1 MKTNVKKITEP
12 ATRNLQPATSQREQL
27 KIVIVGHVDHGKSTL
42 VGRLFH
48 DTGSLPDGKFEAV
61 KKASEKRGMPFEW
74 SFLMDALQAERDQ
87 GITIDTSQIWFKT
100 KKRDYVIIDAPGH
113 KEFLKNMV
121 SGAANSEAALLIIDA
136 KEGVKEQSKRHGYLL
151 HLLGVTQIAV
161 IVNKMDMVNYD
172 EKTFRAIEKEYK
184 EYLSGISVIPTF
196 VIPISAREGDNIV
209 VASSK
214 LQVAGKKSDATCNL
228 QPATYNMPWYD
239 GPTIIGALDK
249 FKRKPE
255 LDALPL
261 RLPVQDVYKFDERR
275 IVVGRI
281 ESGSLNVGDE
291 ILVSPSNKVVKV
303 ASIETWNAPARE
315 EVSAGQS
322 VGITLSEQIFVERGH
337 IISHQKNAPF
347 LTNIFRAR
355 LFWLGD
361 RPLTQ
366 GNRYLMKLGTS
377 EHPVEVIEIEQ
388 VVDTGSL
395 DRAKAAKVEKGA
407 VVEII
412 LKVRGIAALDA
423 FEDNAKTGRF
433 VLLENFKIIG
443 GGIIDLK
450 GFPNHRSDKK
460 VKSTNITM
468 VESKISP
475 QARQLANGH
484 KGGVLWLTGLSGSGK
499 STLANELQARL
510 FERGYQVYILDGD
523 NIRRGL
529 NADLDFSPKGRSE
542 NIRRVGETAA
552 LFADA
557 GVICITAFISP
568 YKADRHR
575 ARVAAGENFHHIYV
589 KADVE
594 TCAKRDP
601 KGLYAKAKAGEIK
614 DFTGIS
620 APFEEPLTP
629 DVVIETAKMSIEE
642 SVAKLLDYVETNLVK
657 PVREASKKLSDY
669 QGQGI

>member
-1 MKTNVKKITEP
+1 MNALAEKIETP
-12 ATRNLQPATSQREQL
+12 QPRAAKAANADREQL

-42 VGRLFH
+42 VGRMFH

-161 IVNKMDMVNYD
+161 VVNKMDMVGYD
-172 EKTFRAIEKEYK
+172 EATFRKIEAEYR
-184 EYLSGISVIPTF
+184 EYLAGIGVTPTY
-196 VIPISAREGDNIV
+196 VIPISAREGDCIIK
-209 VASSK
+209 SSK
-214 LQVAGKKSDATCNL
+214 
-228 QPATYNMPWYD
+228 NMPWYD
-239 GPTIIGALDK
+239 GPSIVQALDK

-275 IVVGRI
+275 IVAGRI
-281 ESGSLNVGDE
+281 ESGSLKVGDE
-291 ILVSPSNKVVKV
+291 IIVSPSNKVVKV
-303 ASIETWNAPARE
+303 SSIEVWNAPERE
-315 EVSAGQS
+315 EVSAGMS

-337 IISHQKNAPF
+337 IISHKKNAPF

-355 LFWLGD
+355 LFWLGEQT
-361 RPLTQ
+361 LTK
-366 GNRYLMKLGTS
+366 GKRYLFKLGTS
-377 EHPVEVIEIEQ
+377 EHQVEVIEIEQ

-395 DRAKAAKVEKGA
+395 DRAKATAVEKGA
-407 VVEII
+407 VAEVI

-423 FEDNAKTGRF
+423 FEDNPKLGRF
-433 VLLENFKIIG
+433 VLLENFKPVG

-450 GFPNHRSDKK
+450 GFPNHRSDMK
-460 VKSTNITM
+460 VKSQNLTL
-468 VESKISP
+468 VESKIAP
-475 QARQLANGH
+475 QARHLANGH

-499 STLANELQARL
+499 STLANELQKRL

-523 NIRRGL
+523 NIRQGL

-542 NIRRVGETAA
+542 NIRRVGEVAA

-629 DVVIETAKMSIEE
+629 DVVIETAKLSIED
-642 SVAKLLDYVETNLVK
+642 SVAKLVDYVEANLVK
-657 PVREASKKLSDY
+657 PVRDASRKLSEF
-669 QGQGI
+669 QSEGI